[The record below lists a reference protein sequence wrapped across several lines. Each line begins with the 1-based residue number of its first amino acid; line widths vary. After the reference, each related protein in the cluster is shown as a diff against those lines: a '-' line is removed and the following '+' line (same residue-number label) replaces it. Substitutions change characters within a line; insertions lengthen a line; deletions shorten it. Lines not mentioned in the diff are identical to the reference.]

1 MNIKQCISGNLIDFK
16 SISLIYSDAVVV
28 PKYTAETY
36 REVSIQK
43 YSKDASAFW
52 ANSGSDF
59 ISAIV
64 FIFIPSLILLGIV
77 VGLYRW
83 RKRISQS
90 RRHSARLESTLTSG
104 KQPAPTPQEE
114 EADIAF
120 QSIEEM
126 ALHELKNAQRFRERG
141 EISEYSAA
149 ISWAIKKYVGEK
161 YHIKILGASTSQILD
176 NLPHELT
183 DSVFDYV
190 GEILRTCDMIGLA
203 QHRPSRGELDHIYQI
218 STAFIQSQIQSDD
231 SEEEKTEN
239 PAERAEPP
247 EWFRR
252 YL

>member
-1 MNIKQCISGNLIDFK
+1 MNIKQYISKNLIDFK

-36 REVSIQK
+36 SEVSIQK
-43 YSKDASAFW
+43 SPEDTSAFW

-83 RKRISQS
+83 RKRISQY
-90 RRHSARLESTLTSG
+90 RRHSERLESTTISE
-104 KQPAPTPQEE
+104 KQPVTTPQEYE
-114 EADIAF
+114 TDIAF

-126 ALHELKNAQRFRERG
+126 ALHELKKAQRFRERG
-141 EISEYSAA
+141 QIAEYSEA

-161 YHIKILGASTSQILD
+161 YHIKILGVSTSQILD

-218 STAFIQSQIQSDD
+218 STTFIQSQIQPDD
-231 SEEEKTEN
+231 SEDERSEE
-239 PAERAEPP
+239 
-247 EWFRR
+247 
-252 YL
+252 

>member
-1 MNIKQCISGNLIDFK
+1 MSIKQYISKNLIDFK
-16 SISLIYSDAVVV
+16 SLSLIYSDTVIV

-36 REVSIQK
+36 SEVSIQK
-43 YSKDASAFW
+43 SSKDTSAFW

-77 VGLYRW
+77 AGLYRW
-83 RKRISQS
+83 RKRISQY
-90 RRHSARLESTLTSG
+90 RRHSERLDSTITSE
-104 KQPAPTPQEE
+104 KQPAPNPQEE
-114 EADIAF
+114 ETDIVF

-126 ALHELKNAQRFRERG
+126 ALHELKNAQRFRDRG
-141 EISEYSAA
+141 QIAEYSNA

-161 YHIKILGASTSQILD
+161 YHIKILGTSTSQILD

-190 GEILRTCDMIGLA
+190 GEILRTCDMIGLT
-203 QHRPSRGELDHIYQI
+203 QHRPSRGELDYIYQI
-218 STAFIQSQIQSDD
+218 ATDFIQSQMQPDE
-231 SEEEKTEN
+231 SEEEETEKHD
-239 PAERAEPP
+239 ERVESP